1 MLEGVVG
8 GCLER
13 LTRNL
18 KKGESMKGE
27 DVLEIASKEEGAFLL
42 QRCLE
47 KLEEKGR
54 DLGEIVFEE
63 IWAVAAECDQKV
75 YKIFRRIEELLM
87 VEYGKY
93 EIDVACKEI
102 ENLKSSS
109 KRKKK
114 AKKTKEV
121 E

>member
-8 GCLER
+8 SCLER
-13 LTRNL
+13 LTRNM

-54 DLGEIVFEE
+54 DIGEIVF
-63 IWAVAAECDQKV
+63 
-75 YKIFRRIEELLM
+75 
-87 VEYGKY
+87 
-93 EIDVACKEI
+93 
-102 ENLKSSS
+102 
-109 KRKKK
+109 
-114 AKKTKEV
+114 
-121 E
+121 